1 VKLTGIFMRKLLVV
15 CSLLLLACG
24 CAHYRTP
31 GGGVSIP
38 AITDSTVAEALSRRP
53 AAQFP
58 ARVIVARVQAAG
70 YRYAYGSGAYTVVTT
85 REIETDD
92 DFTQL
97 ASLPGIAAVGALNRI
112 LLPLELNSA
121 QQLREA
127 AAQLHGDIVLLYTVD
142 TKFHTENQLV
152 APLQLVTLGM
162 FASEKSRIVST
173 CAAAFV
179 DVRTGFVY
187 GVAEG
192 SASDTRRSSPWTT
205 EAAIDSAR
213 LKTEREAFSAALQEM
228 AKAWMS
234 IDAEYNRTATP
245 VRLGRRY

>member
-1 VKLTGIFMRKLLVV
+1 MRKLVV
-15 CSLLLLACG
+15 VSSLLLLVCG

-38 AITDSTVAEALSRRP
+38 AITDSTIAQSLSRQP

-58 ARVIVARVQAAG
+58 ASVIVARVQASG
-70 YRYAYGSGAYTVVTT
+70 YRYGYGNGAYSVVTT
-85 REIETDD
+85 REIETDE
-92 DFTQL
+92 DFAQL
-97 ASLPGIAAVGALNRI
+97 ASWPGIAGVGALNRV
-112 LLPLELNSA
+112 LLPVDLHSS

-152 APLQLVTLGM
+152 APLQLVTLGI
-162 FASEKSRIVST
+162 FASEKSRIVTT

-179 DVRTGFVY
+179 DVRTGYVH

-192 SASDTRRSSPWTT
+192 TATDTRRSSPWTT
-205 EAAIDSAR
+205 EAAIDAAR
-213 LKTEREAFSAALQEM
+213 LKTEREAFTAALKEM
-228 AKAWMS
+228 AKTWTS
-234 IDAEYNRTATP
+234 INAEYNRTTAP
-245 VRLGRRY
+245 LIAGSP

>member
-1 VKLTGIFMRKLLVV
+1 MRKLVV
-15 CSLLLLACG
+15 VGSLLLLACG

-38 AITDSTVAEALSRRP
+38 AITDSAVAEALARQP

-58 ARVIVARVQAAG
+58 ARIIVARVQAAG
-70 YRYAYGSGAYTVVTT
+70 YRYAYGNGGYTVVTT
-85 REIETDD
+85 REIETDE
-92 DFTQL
+92 DFALL
-97 ASLPGIAAVGALNRI
+97 ASLPGIAGVGALNRI
-112 LLPLELNSA
+112 LLPVDLHSS

-127 AAQLHGDIVLLYTVD
+127 AAQLHGDIVLLYTID

-152 APLQLVTLGM
+152 APLQLVTLGI

-179 DVRTGFVY
+179 DVRTGYVY

-192 SASDTRRSSPWTT
+192 SATDTRRSSPWTT

-213 LKTEREAFSAALQEM
+213 LKTEREAFSGALKEI
-228 AKAWMS
+228 AKAWTS
-234 IDAEYNRTATP
+234 IDAEYNRTTTP
-245 VRLGRRY
+245 ALIGRR